1 MCSPETEE
9 RWIRTEL
16 HGSSCPGSQRNPR
29 HHPPIS
35 GNDWYLLMGAKTRVR
50 GRTKARKVIRQPTL
64 LCFMAKR
71 SEGDSSLGGARQRAS
86 TATSA
91 FGVSKRE
98 SHDSSTYYNS
108 RMNANLASS
117 RDVGSPQDLPEQF
130 ENVLLEQDARSLP
143 LPDNCV
149 QLVVTSPPY
158 NASKVYDDDLSLQ
171 EYLQLLEEVFSECY
185 RVLSPGG
192 RMVVNVAN
200 LGRKPYIPL
209 STYINNIMLNLGFL
223 MRGEIIW
230 DKSASAGSSCAWGS
244 FQSASNP
251 CLRDIH
257 EYLLVFSKGDYK
269 MPRSKKEREN
279 GRIDT
284 IEKQEFI
291 DHTKSIWRFATER
304 ASRVNHP
311 APFPIELPRRCI
323 ELYTFAGDVV
333 LDPFNGSG
341 TTCVAAKQ
349 TGRTYIG
356 VDLSSEYCQIAE
368 ERLEHTPVFE
378 LPETKPVA

>member
-1 MCSPETEE
+1 MGRET
-9 RWIRTEL
+9 
-16 HGSSCPGSQRNPR
+16 
-29 HHPPIS
+29 
-35 GNDWYLLMGAKTRVR
+35 
-50 GRTKARKVIRQPTL
+50 
-64 LCFMAKR
+64 
-71 SEGDSSLGGARQRAS
+71 SEQDGVLDGARRRAG
-86 TATSA
+86 TATSS

-98 SHDSSTYYNS
+98 GHDASIYYGS
-108 RMNANLASS
+108 RLNEGQVSS
-117 RDVGSPQDLPEQF
+117 REVGPENQLPPTSA
-130 ENVLLEQDARSLP
+130 NKVVCGDSRTLD

-158 NASKVYDDDLSLQ
+158 NASKSYDEDLSLA
-171 EYLQLLEEVFSECY
+171 EYLQLLFDVFQECY
-185 RVLSPGG
+185 RVLAPGG

-209 STYINNIMLNLGFL
+209 SSHVNLMMNQIGFL
-223 MRGEIIW
+223 MRGEVIW

-257 EYLLVFSKGDYK
+257 EYLLIFSKGDYK
-269 MPRSKKEREN
+269 LPRDKKQREQ

-284 IEKQEFI
+284 ISREDFVK
-291 DHTKSIWRFATER
+291 HTKSIWSFATER

-311 APFPIELPRRCI
+311 APFPVELPKRCI
-323 ELYTFAGDVV
+323 EMYSFVGDVV

-341 TTCVAAKQ
+341 STCVAAKM

-356 VDLSSEYCQIAE
+356 IDLSEEYCEIAQQRIDQAE
-368 ERLEHTPVFE
+368 EIVISEIQS
-378 LPETKPVA
+378 

>member
-1 MCSPETEE
+1 
-9 RWIRTEL
+9 
-16 HGSSCPGSQRNPR
+16 
-29 HHPPIS
+29 
-35 GNDWYLLMGAKTRVR
+35 MGGEKPKKEGFDGARKRAKT
-50 GRTKARKVIRQPTL
+50 
-64 LCFMAKR
+64 
-71 SEGDSSLGGARQRAS
+71 S
-86 TATSA
+86 TSA
-91 FGVSKRE
+91 FGVSRRE
-98 SHDSSTYYNS
+98 THDASIYYNS
-108 RMNANLASS
+108 RINKGIASQ
-117 RDVGSPQDLPEQF
+117 RDVGEPQELPETF
-130 ENVLLEQDARSLP
+130 RNVVLTGDARENP

-158 NASKVYDDDLSLQ
+158 NASKAYDDDLTLD
-171 EYLQLLEEVFSECY
+171 EYLKLLHDVFAECY

-209 STYINNIMLNLGFL
+209 STYINSMMIELGFL

-269 MPRSKKEREN
+269 LPRSKKERAE

-284 IEKQEFI
+284 IEKRDFI
-291 DHTKSIWRFATER
+291 EQTKSIWRFATER

-311 APFPIELPRRCI
+311 APFPVELPRRCI
-323 ELYTFAGDVV
+323 EMYTFAGDVV
-333 LDPFNGSG
+333 FDPFNGSG

-349 TGRTYIG
+349 SGRVFVG
-356 VDLSSEYCQIAE
+356 MDLSEEYCTIAD
-368 ERLEHTPVFE
+368 ERILNTEPALIPEVETPSS
-378 LPETKPVA
+378 

>member
-1 MCSPETEE
+1 
-9 RWIRTEL
+9 
-16 HGSSCPGSQRNPR
+16 
-29 HHPPIS
+29 
-35 GNDWYLLMGAKTRVR
+35 MGGEKPKKEGFDGARKRAKT
-50 GRTKARKVIRQPTL
+50 
-64 LCFMAKR
+64 
-71 SEGDSSLGGARQRAS
+71 S
-86 TATSA
+86 TSA
-91 FGVSKRE
+91 FGVSRRE
-98 SHDSSTYYNS
+98 SHDASTYYNS
-108 RMNANLASS
+108 RINKGIASQ
-117 RDVGSPQDLPEQF
+117 RDVGELQDLPETLH
-130 ENVLLEQDARSLP
+130 NVVLTGDARENP

-158 NASKVYDDDLSLQ
+158 NASKAYDDDLTLD
-171 EYLQLLEEVFSECY
+171 EYLKLLHDVFAECY

-209 STYINNIMLNLGFL
+209 STYINSMMIELGFL

-269 MPRSKKEREN
+269 LPRSKKERAE

-284 IEKQEFI
+284 IEKRDFI
-291 DHTKSIWRFATER
+291 EQTKSIWRFATER

-311 APFPIELPRRCI
+311 APFPVELPRRCI
-323 ELYTFAGDVV
+323 EMYTFAGDVV
-333 LDPFNGSG
+333 FDPFNGSG

-349 TGRTYIG
+349 SGR
-356 VDLSSEYCQIAE
+356 VFVAMDLSEEYCAIAD
-368 ERLEHTPVFE
+368 ERIMNTEPAQ
-378 LPETKPVA
+378 LPEVETSSS

>member
-1 MCSPETEE
+1 
-9 RWIRTEL
+9 
-16 HGSSCPGSQRNPR
+16 
-29 HHPPIS
+29 
-35 GNDWYLLMGAKTRVR
+35 MGGEKPKKEGFDGARKRAKT
-50 GRTKARKVIRQPTL
+50 
-64 LCFMAKR
+64 
-71 SEGDSSLGGARQRAS
+71 S
-86 TATSA
+86 TSA
-91 FGVSKRE
+91 FGVSRRE
-98 SHDSSTYYNS
+98 SHDASTYYNS
-108 RMNANLASS
+108 RINKGIASQ
-117 RDVGSPQDLPEQF
+117 RDVGEPQELPETF
-130 ENVLLEQDARSLP
+130 RNVVLTGDARENP

-158 NASKVYDDDLSLQ
+158 NASKAYDDDLTLD
-171 EYLQLLEEVFSECY
+171 EYLKLLHDVFAECY

-209 STYINNIMLNLGFL
+209 STYINSMMIELGFL

-269 MPRSKKEREN
+269 LPRSKKERAE

-284 IEKQEFI
+284 IEKRDFI
-291 DHTKSIWRFATER
+291 EQTKSIWRFATER

-311 APFPIELPRRCI
+311 APFPVELPHRCI
-323 ELYTFAGDVV
+323 EMYTFAGDVV
-333 LDPFNGSG
+333 FDPFNGSG

-349 TGRTYIG
+349 SGRVFVG
-356 VDLSSEYCQIAE
+356 MDLSEEYCTIAD
-368 ERLEHTPVFE
+368 ERILNTEPALIPEVETPSS
-378 LPETKPVA
+378 

>member
-1 MCSPETEE
+1 
-9 RWIRTEL
+9 
-16 HGSSCPGSQRNPR
+16 
-29 HHPPIS
+29 
-35 GNDWYLLMGAKTRVR
+35 MGGEKPKKEGFDGARKRAKT
-50 GRTKARKVIRQPTL
+50 
-64 LCFMAKR
+64 
-71 SEGDSSLGGARQRAS
+71 S
-86 TATSA
+86 TSA
-91 FGVSKRE
+91 FGVSRRE
-98 SHDSSTYYNS
+98 SHDASTYYNS
-108 RMNANLASS
+108 RINKGIASQ
-117 RDVGSPQDLPEQF
+117 RDVGEPQELPETF
-130 ENVLLEQDARSLP
+130 RNVVLTGDARENP

-158 NASKVYDDDLSLQ
+158 NASKAYDDDLTLE
-171 EYLQLLEEVFSECY
+171 EYLKLLHDVFAECY

-209 STYINNIMLNLGFL
+209 STYINSMMIELGFL

-269 MPRSKKEREN
+269 LPRSKKERAE

-284 IEKQEFI
+284 IEKRDFI
-291 DHTKSIWRFATER
+291 EQTKSIWRFATER

-311 APFPIELPRRCI
+311 APFPVELPRRCI
-323 ELYTFAGDVV
+323 EMYTFAGDVV
-333 LDPFNGSG
+333 FDPFNGSG

-349 TGRTYIG
+349 SGRIFVG
-356 VDLSSEYCQIAE
+356 MDLSEEYCTIAD
-368 ERLEHTPVFE
+368 ERILNTEPALIPEVETPSS
-378 LPETKPVA
+378 